1 MDEIDE
7 LLEERGKQYGS
18 YKMFNSRMAFI
29 MNTLKIHRGE
39 EPEITNEDVDNFFLV
54 LKMLRLQTATDD
66 DSIKD
71 LKAYAKLIR
80 ERREKES

>member
-18 YKMFNSRMAFI
+18 YEMFSSRMTFI
-29 MNTLKIHRGE
+29 MNTLKVHRGE

-54 LKMLRLQTATDD
+54 LKLLRLQTATDD
-66 DSIKD
+66 DSLID
-71 LKAYAKLIR
+71 LSAYAKLIR
-80 ERREKES
+80 ECRGKES